1 MFKDNI
7 FIEQSEKLLN
17 SSELTE
23 SKEVS
28 KGIKINEIIVDRE
41 LSKKVGRNKGKYITI
56 TYNKEEMNSKKIEEL
71 ISLLTTSLK
80 NMLEELKISKKNK
93 ILFIGLGNKDITSDS
108 FGYLVIE
115 KISAGNK
122 IYKMYKNVEG
132 LTNIKSVEFTKMLAE
147 MLEVDL
153 VVVFDSLKAEHISRL
168 GSTIQISNAGLY
180 PGSAVSDKK
189 CELSKKTV
197 KAEVIC
203 IGVPTTI
210 NLSQIKEGNP
220 ELLVS
225 TKDIDISVDDIS
237 SIISIAI
244 NRLF

>member
-17 SSELTE
+17 SSELTK

-28 KGIKINEIIVDRE
+28 KSIKINEITVDRD
-41 LSKKVGRNKGKYITI
+41 LSKKLNRSKGKYITI
-56 TYNKEEMNSKKIEEL
+56 TYNKEEMNSEKIEKL
-71 ISLLTTSLK
+71 ISLITSSLN
-80 NMLEELKISKKNK
+80 NMLEELKLSKKSK
-93 ILFIGLGNKDITSDS
+93 VLFIGLGNKDITSDK

-122 IYKMYKNVEG
+122 LYKMYKNVEG
-132 LTNIKSVEFTKMLAE
+132 LTNIKSVDFTKYLAE

-153 VVVFDSLKAEHISRL
+153 VVVFDSLKAEHINRL
-168 GSTIQISNAGLY
+168 GTTIQIATGGLY
-180 PGSAVSDKK
+180 PGSALTEKSQ
-189 CELSKKTV
+189 ELSKKTI
-197 KAEVIC
+197 KKEVIC

-210 NLSQIKEGNP
+210 NLSVIKKGNP
-220 ELLVS
+220 DLLVS
-225 TKDIDISVDDIS
+225 SKDIDIIVDDIS

>member
-28 KGIKINEIIVDRE
+28 KGIKINEIILDRE
-41 LSKKVGRNKGKYITI
+41 LSKKLDRNKGKYITI
-56 TYNKEEMNSKKIEEL
+56 TYSKENMTSDKIEEL
-71 ISLLTTSLK
+71 ISLITSSLK
-80 NMLEELKISKKNK
+80 NMLDELKISKKNK
-93 ILFIGLGNKDITSDS
+93 ILFIGLGNKDITSDK

-122 IYKMYKNVEG
+122 LYKMYKNVEG
-132 LTNIKSVEFTKMLAE
+132 LTNIKSVEFTRVLAE
-147 MLEVDL
+147 MLEADL
-153 VVVFDSLKAEHISRL
+153 VIVFDSLKAEHLSRL
-168 GSTIQISNAGLY
+168 GTTIQISNGGLY
-180 PGSAVSDKK
+180 PGSALSDKK
-189 CELSKKTV
+189 CELSKKTI
-197 KAEVIC
+197 KTEVIC

-210 NLSQIKEGNP
+210 NLSEIKKGNP
-220 ELLVS
+220 DILVS
-225 TKDIDISVDDIS
+225 TKDIDIIVDDIS